1 MIVIIFLLFCEIH
14 YSNRIIYHH
23 SKIIFSFWEPQYKIP
38 GYLSLCIK
46 TWKHF
51 LPDYQIKILDYST
64 LKSYLGDELYSN
76 IICKNMPLSMQ
87 ADAIRVALL
96 KKYGGLWLDT
106 DSIIINGSFTK
117 EFEKYELTMI
127 GEERNKFQYMGFIFA
142 SQNSSILYSW
152 LNRVVD
158 KVKIYKINLN
168 RNKNNLTEKM
178 KKFDYLGNSIIDP
191 LLKNYTRNSYFR
203 VDSKKINAFPETT
216 FFKNSSKTNI
226 EKYRAFYF
234 GKGEPNIFLNRTKY
248 LLLLHNSWTPI
259 KYKNMTEEEFLSQ
272 NILLSKILS
281 QILKGKSI

>member
-1 MIVIIFLLFCEIH
+1 MIEINLDEKYSCFSLINLLFRKKYNFIIIIIFLLGCEIY
-14 YSNRIIYHH
+14 YSSRKAYHH
-23 SKIIFSFWEPQYKIP
+23 TKIIFSFWEPQNKIP

-96 KKYGGLWLDT
+96 KKYGGLWMDT

-117 EFEKYELTMI
+117 EFEKYELAMI

-142 SQNSSILYSW
+142 SQNSSILNNW

-158 KVKIYKINLN
+158 KVKIYKTILN
-168 RNKNNLTEKM
+168 RNKNKLTDKM

-191 LLKNYTRNSYFR
+191 LLKNITRATYFR
-203 VDSKKINAFPETT
+203 IDSKSINAFPESI
-216 FFKNSSKTNI
+216 FFKNV
-226 EKYRAFYF
+226 
-234 GKGEPNIFLNRTKY
+234 
-248 LLLLHNSWTPI
+248 
-259 KYKNMTEEEFLSQ
+259 
-272 NILLSKILS
+272 
-281 QILKGKSI
+281 